1 MATTGITLEE
11 VVQAQAQAKLISYE
25 AKFIDSMNKPATPEQ
40 DYLREYIYT
49 PPVDTNKVQRVRFPI
64 PMSAAELV
72 AFKGKRRYRR
82 NSTRFVEMTHLPYN
96 DGEHVYYKEI
106 AAFDWVGFNVAAPR
120 LAKIAKTWTSRNAT
134 KLLNTAESATCWD
147 GSFFVSASKSSNPFR
162 KGAPTYKSYYA
173 ATDPS
178 VANVQAMRAEMGAR
192 VDFNGDNLGIEGD
205 TLFASA
211 TLFPQVEAICL
222 DERLAGGAT
231 NPIYKWR
238 LKPKKL
244 PDLSAKRWGLMH
256 ASAFEDFPIFGAIEG
271 SPDILILGRDSAK
284 FETTSHMGYNMV
296 IDLGVKLLRSE
307 TISLAVGN

>member
-1 MATTGITLEE
+1 MTTGITLEE

-25 AKFIDSMNKPATPEQ
+25 AKFIDSMNQPVSPNK
-40 DYLREYIYT
+40 DYLREYIYN
-49 PPVDTNKVQRVRFPI
+49 PPVDTNKIQRVRFPI

-72 AFKGKRRYRR
+72 AFKGRRRYRR

-106 AAFDWVGFNVAAPR
+106 AAMDWVGFNVAPAR
-120 LAKIAKTWTSRNAT
+120 LANIAKTWTSRNAT

-147 GSFFVSASKSSNPFR
+147 GQTFVSAGKSSNPFR
-162 KGAPTYKSYYA
+162 KGAPTYKSYY
-173 ATDPS
+173 TSFDLNT
-178 VANVQAMRAEMGAR
+178 ANVQALRAEMGAR

-211 TLFPQVEAICL
+211 ALFPVAEAICL

-231 NPIYKWR
+231 NPIFKWK

-244 PDLSAKRWGLMH
+244 PDLLAKRWGLMH
-256 ASAFEDFPIFGAIEG
+256 AAAMEDFPIFGAIEG
-271 SPDILILGRDSAK
+271 NPDVLMLGRDSAK
-284 FETTSHMGYNMV
+284 FENTSHMGYNMV

-307 TISLAVGN
+307 TLSIAVTP